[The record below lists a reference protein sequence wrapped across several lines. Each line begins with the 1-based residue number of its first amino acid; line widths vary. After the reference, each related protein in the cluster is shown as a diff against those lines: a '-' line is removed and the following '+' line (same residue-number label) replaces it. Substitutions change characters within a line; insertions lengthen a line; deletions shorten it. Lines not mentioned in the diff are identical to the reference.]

1 MLTENNMQE
10 FILFNIGVDCFAMA
24 VMLIILFTCI
34 TSFDNTQDVRFMR
47 LTFILL
53 TSTLFFDLVQ
63 WCIENTPGSNIHLY
77 MHLDVTAYYL
87 SQILSVIAWGAYVH
101 YRVTGKMR
109 SRNVQI
115 AAVYVP
121 FGITLLLMIIN
132 PFTGAVFNI
141 TEANGYVRGPLS
153 NPIALLVMGY
163 LLGISLWVLYKRT
176 QEKLASTKREYL
188 ILSGFVVAP
197 FVGAVIQLQMYGI
210 SLIWPLTSIS
220 MLLLYINRSRDEIS
234 IDALTGLNNRG
245 SLDKYMLERIHPE
258 SEERLTLILMD
269 VDKFKLIN
277 DNLGHDMGDVALREV
292 SEIIRKSF
300 SQGHN
305 FLSRYGGDEFVVIV
319 PQVDDPRMID
329 SYMMALKSNLEEF
342 NSGKSFP
349 MALSIS
355 CGTAFYP
362 KDNIK
367 NPEDLL
373 KAADAQMYE
382 EKERH
387 HAELGF
393 KK

>member
-1 MLTENNMQE
+1 MQE
-10 FILFNIGVDCFAMA
+10 FILFNYGVDCFALA
-24 VMLIILFTCI
+24 VMLIILFTCF

-47 LTFILL
+47 WTFILL
-53 TSTLFFDLVQ
+53 TTTLFFDLIQ
-63 WCIENTPGSNIHLY
+63 WAIENTPGTNIHVL
-77 MHLDVTAYYL
+77 MHLDVSAYYM
-87 SQILSVIAWGAYVH
+87 SQILSVVAWGEYVH
-101 YRVTGKMR
+101 YRVTGKIR
-109 SRNVQI
+109 TRKAQI
-115 AAVYVP
+115 AADYVP
-121 FGITLLLMIIN
+121 VGITLLMILIN
-132 PFTGAVFNI
+132 PFTGCVFRI
-141 TEANGYVRGPLS
+141 TSANAYERGPVS
-153 NPIALLVMGY
+153 NPLAILVMGY
-163 LLGISLWVLYKRT
+163 LVGISLWVLFKRT

-188 ILSGFVVAP
+188 ILAGFVVAP
-197 FVGAVIQLQMYGI
+197 FFGALIQLQVYGI
-210 SLIWPLTSIS
+210 SLIWPLCSIS

-245 SLDKYMLERIHPE
+245 SLDKYLIERIHPE

-292 SEIIRKSF
+292 SELIRKSF

-305 FLSRYGGDEFVVIV
+305 FLSRYGGDEFVVII

-329 SYMMALKSNLEEF
+329 SYMRDLKSNLDEF
-342 NSGKSFP
+342 NKNMTFP
-349 MALSIS
+349 MSLSIS

-362 KDNIK
+362 KDNIR
-367 NPEDLL
+367 NPENLL

>member
-1 MLTENNMQE
+1 MQE
-10 FILFNIGVDCFAMA
+10 FILFNYGVDCFALA
-24 VMLIILFTCI
+24 VMLIILFTCF
-34 TSFDNTQDVRFMR
+34 TSFDNTQDVRFLR

-53 TSTLFFDLVQ
+53 TCTLFFDLIQ
-63 WCIENTPGSNIHLY
+63 WAIENTPGTNIHIL
-77 MHLDVTAYYL
+77 MHLDVSAYYI
-87 SQILSVIAWGAYVH
+87 SQIASVVAWGDYVH
-101 YRVTGKMR
+101 YRVTGKVR
-109 SRNVQI
+109 SRNAQI
-115 AAVYVP
+115 AAAYVP
-121 FGITLLLMIIN
+121 IGITLLLMLIN
-132 PFTGAVFNI
+132 PFTSAVFTI
-141 TEANGYVRGPLS
+141 TPSNGYERGPVS
-153 NPIALLVMGY
+153 SPVALLVMGY

-188 ILSGFVVAP
+188 ILAGFVVAP
-197 FVGAVIQLQMYGI
+197 FIGAIIQLQMYGI

-245 SLDKYMLERIHPE
+245 SLDKYLLERVHSD

-305 FLSRYGGDEFVVIV
+305 FLSRFGGDEFVVIV

-329 SYMMALKSNLEEF
+329 SYMRDLKSNLDEF
-342 NSGKSFP
+342 NASKTFP
-349 MALSIS
+349 MSLSIS

-367 NPEDLL
+367 SPEDLL

>member
-1 MLTENNMQE
+1 MQE
-10 FILFNIGVDCFAMA
+10 LILFNYGVDSFALA
-24 VMLIILFTCI
+24 VMLIILFTCF

-47 LTFILL
+47 RTFILL
-53 TSTLFFDLVQ
+53 TCTLFFDLIQ
-63 WCIENTPGSNIHLY
+63 WCIENTPGNHITFFMY
-77 MHLDVTAYYL
+77 LDVTAYYL
-87 SQILSVIAWGAYVH
+87 SQILSVIAWGDYVH
-101 YRVTGKMR
+101 YRVTGKVR
-109 SRNVQI
+109 TRNGQI
-115 AAVYVP
+115 AAAYVP
-121 FGITLLLMIIN
+121 FGVTLFLMIIN
-132 PFTGAVFNI
+132 LFTGCVFRI
-141 TEANGYVRGPLS
+141 TANNGYERGPVS
-153 NPIALLVMGY
+153 TPVALLVMGY
-163 LLGISLWVLYKRT
+163 LLGISAWVLYKRT
-176 QEKLASTKREYL
+176 QEKLASIKREYL
-188 ILSGFVVAP
+188 ILAGFVVAP
-197 FVGAVIQLQMYGI
+197 FAGAMIQLQMYGI

-245 SLDKYMLERIHPE
+245 SLDKYLLERVHSE
-258 SEERLTLILMD
+258 SDERLTLILMD

-292 SEIIRKSF
+292 SELIRKSF

-305 FLSRYGGDEFVVIV
+305 FLARYGGDEFVVII

-329 SYMMALKSNLEEF
+329 SYMRDLKSNLDEF
-342 NSGKSFP
+342 NKSNTFP
-349 MALSIS
+349 MSLSIS